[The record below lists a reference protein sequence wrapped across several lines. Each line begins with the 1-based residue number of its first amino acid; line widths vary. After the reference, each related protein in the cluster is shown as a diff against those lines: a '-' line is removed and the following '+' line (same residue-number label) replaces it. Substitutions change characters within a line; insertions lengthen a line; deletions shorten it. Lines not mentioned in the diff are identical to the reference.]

1 MTSQVH
7 PGVSVTATD
16 TSVTGR
22 IAQLRELQSELR
34 TKPVT
39 GSRLALKKLFYQII
53 RSTFTRQFRL
63 NTGTVDLIET
73 IYQELEG
80 QRLQLRR
87 QSVQMQEQ
95 IRRASPPAQIGDVP
109 ISNGEALAS
118 CGQTQDQ
125 ARLNNIRPLEGFNH
139 VYTSP
144 AELRMPERVVLYS
157 LIFGLQPR
165 NCLEIGTFRGGST
178 AIICGAMDD
187 TGYGQLACVDPMP
200 RVDPELWSRIGH
212 RCRMFEGASPDILPE
227 VGKEMGVAFDFA
239 FIDGNH
245 THEYIR
251 RDIAG
256 VLPLLADTAYLLFHD
271 AHYDDVNKAID
282 EAVATVP
289 ELTDCGLLSVEP
301 TVLHENN
308 QTVTWAGLRLLRYR
322 RTGAG

>member
-1 MTSQVH
+1 MTSQAL
-7 PGVSVTATD
+7 SDTSATATG
-16 TSVTGR
+16 TSITGR
-22 IAQLRELQSELR
+22 ITELRELQAELR
-34 TKPVT
+34 AQPVT
-39 GSRLALKKLFYQII
+39 GSRRTLKKLFYQMV

-63 NTGTVDLIET
+63 NRGSVDLIEM
-73 IYQELEG
+73 IYQELES
-80 QRLQLRR
+80 QRR
-87 QSVQMQEQ
+87 QIRQHSLQMQEQ
-95 IRRASPPAQIGDVP
+95 ARRAGPPALVGDVP
-109 ISNGEALAS
+109 ISNGEVLAS

-125 ARLNNIRPLEGFNH
+125 AKLNNIRPLDGFKH
-139 VYTSP
+139 VYSAP

-187 TGYGQLACVDPMP
+187 TGHGQLACVDPMP

-212 RCRMFEGASPDILPE
+212 RCRMFEGPSPDVLPE

-256 VLPLLADTAYLLFHD
+256 VLPLLANEAYLLFHD
-271 AHYDDVNKAID
+271 AHYDDVRKAID
-282 EAVATVP
+282 EAVSSYS

-301 TVLHENN
+301 TVLQENN
-308 QTVTWAGLRLLRYR
+308 QTVTWAGLRLLKYQQM
-322 RTGAG
+322 G